1 MLWSTL
7 FDRIGKLP
15 LRITQHQQV
24 KVIINGVDHELE
36 LKFTPSGDPFLV
48 PKEEAPKPSKH

>member
-7 FDRIGKLP
+7 FDRIGKLS

-24 KVIINGVDHELE
+24 KVVINGVDYELE